1 VVSFPFLSGDDM
13 PRFSGEYDEQ
23 FEVGLPV
30 DKVKAHFGD
39 LDTIVANYG
48 PLQAHRKLDPETL
61 ELTLIPRAEK
71 GVSFAGKY
79 SCKYT
84 WPSEN
89 VLKWETVGTGNMW
102 SNGRAEFS
110 AVGDSRTRV
119 SYSQRMET
127 EMQVNSLLAKV
138 IRPIVNTEIK
148 KGVRE
153 YLGRMRSSL
162 KA

>member
-1 VVSFPFLSGDDM
+1 M
-13 PRFSGEYDEQ
+13 PRFSGEYEEQ
-23 FEVGLPV
+23 FEVPV
-30 DKVKAHFGD
+30 SIDRAKAHFGD
-39 LDTIVANYG
+39 LDTIIANYG
-48 PLQAHRKLDPETL
+48 PLQAHRKVDAETL

-79 SCKYT
+79 TCKYT

-89 VLKWETVGTGNMW
+89 VLKWETLGQGNMW
-102 SNGRAEFS
+102 STGRAEFS

-119 SYSQRMET
+119 SYSQTMET

-148 KGVRE
+148 KGVRD
-153 YLGRMRSSL
+153 YLGRMRATL